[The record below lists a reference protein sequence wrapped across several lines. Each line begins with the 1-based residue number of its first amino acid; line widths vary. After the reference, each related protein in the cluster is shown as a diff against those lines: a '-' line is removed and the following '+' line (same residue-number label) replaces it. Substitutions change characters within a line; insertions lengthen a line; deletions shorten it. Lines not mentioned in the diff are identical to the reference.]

1 MLLLLQV
8 AAALLAPGPGDT
20 TLMPDLSP
28 RPNEPLAELRW
39 EPAVAAPADTGRPRA
54 IEYSN
59 AYGVRLTIHRYAS
72 YTMLPLFVAEYFAG
86 RDLFNNNTQ
95 ASSFARNWHRP
106 LATAISGLFV
116 VNTVTGVWNL
126 WDSRH
131 DPAGRTRRVLHSLLM
146 LTADAGFTATGI
158 VASGAHDSAS
168 RRNLHRTL
176 AISSMSVALAGDLLM
191 LVWKD

>member
-8 AAALLAPGPGDT
+8 AATLLATGPGDT
-20 TLMPDLSP
+20 TALPDLSP

-39 EPAVAAPADTGRPRA
+39 EPAIATPADTGRPRA

-72 YTMLPLFVAEYFAG
+72 YTMLPLFVAEYVAG
-86 RDLFNNNTQ
+86 RDLFNNNTE

>member
-8 AAALLAPGPGDT
+8 AAALLATGPGDT
-20 TLMPDLSP
+20 TQLPDLSP

-39 EPAVAAPADTGRPRA
+39 EPAVAAAADTGRPRA

-176 AISSMSVALAGDLLM
+176 AISSMSVAVAGDLLM

>member
-8 AAALLAPGPGDT
+8 AATLLATGPGDT
-20 TLMPDLSP
+20 TALPDLSP

-39 EPAVAAPADTGRPRA
+39 EPAIVSPADTGRPRA

>member
-8 AAALLAPGPGDT
+8 AAALLATGPGDT
-20 TLMPDLSP
+20 TQLPDLSP
-28 RPNEPLAELRW
+28 RPTEPLAELRW
-39 EPAVAAPADTGRPRA
+39 EPAVAPPADTGRPRA

>member
-1 MLLLLQV
+1 MLLMLQV
-8 AAALLAPGPGDT
+8 AATLLAAGPGDT
-20 TLMPDLSP
+20 AALPDRSP
-28 RPNEPLAELRW
+28 RPPEALAELRW
-39 EPAVAAPADTGRPRA
+39 DPAITSTADTGRPRA

-72 YTMLPLFVAEYFAG
+72 YTMLPLFVAEYVAG
-86 RDLFNNNTQ
+86 RDLFNNNTE

>member
-1 MLLLLQV
+1 MILMLQV
-8 AAALLAPGPGDT
+8 AATLLAAGPGDT
-20 TLMPDLSP
+20 AALPDRSP
-28 RPNEPLAELRW
+28 RPPDVLAELRW
-39 EPAVAAPADTGRPRA
+39 EPEITSTADTGRPRA

-72 YTMLPLFVAEYFAG
+72 YTMLPLFVAEYIAG
-86 RDLFNNNTQ
+86 RDLFNNNTE

-106 LATAISGLFV
+106 LATAIGGLFV

>member
-8 AAALLAPGPGDT
+8 AAALLASGPGDT
-20 TLMPDLSP
+20 TQLPDLSP

-72 YTMLPLFVAEYFAG
+72 YTMLPLFVAEYVAG
-86 RDLFNNNTQ
+86 RDLFNNNTE

-106 LATAISGLFV
+106 LRPPSVDSSSSTPSPACGTSGTAGTTPRAAPDASS
-116 VNTVTGVWNL
+116 TV
-126 WDSRH
+126 
-131 DPAGRTRRVLHSLLM
+131 
-146 LTADAGFTATGI
+146 
-158 VASGAHDSAS
+158 
-168 RRNLHRTL
+168 
-176 AISSMSVALAGDLLM
+176 SSC
-191 LVWKD
+191 